1 MWQGIK
7 VVDLLNEKREAVFS
21 DCRTYRYRLAQ
32 IWDETLDPLYWLM
45 LNPSTAD
52 EVKNDPT
59 VERCERRARMW
70 GYGGSVVLNIFAY
83 RATDP
88 KDMRT
93 APDSIGPE
101 NDKWIRELAAVSNDV
116 TVIGG
121 WGEHGAHMNRGQT
134 VLDIFNQ
141 ENGRINALKINA
153 SGHPAH
159 PLYIAYDKTPFLMG
173 C

>member
-1 MWQGIK
+1 M
-7 VVDLLNEKREAVFS
+7 VDLLSEKREAVFS
-21 DCRTYRYRLAQ
+21 DCRKYRYSLSQ
-32 IWDETLDPLYWLM
+32 IWDEDKEPLYWLM

-88 KDMRT
+88 KNMRT
-93 APDSIGPE
+93 QKDPVGPD
-101 NDKWIRELAAVSNDV
+101 NDAWIRKLARRSQELVV
-116 TVIGG
+116 VGG
-121 WGEHGAHMNRGQT
+121 WGEHGSHMARGQA
-134 VLDIFNQ
+134 VLDIFKQ
-141 ENGRINALKINA
+141 ANGRINALKINA

-159 PLYIAYDKTPFLMG
+159 PLYIAYDKTPFLMEG
-173 C
+173 